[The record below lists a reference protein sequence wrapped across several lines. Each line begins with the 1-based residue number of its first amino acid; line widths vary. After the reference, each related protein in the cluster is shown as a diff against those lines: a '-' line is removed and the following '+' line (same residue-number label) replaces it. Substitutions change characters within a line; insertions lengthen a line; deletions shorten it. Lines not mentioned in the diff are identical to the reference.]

1 MDKWTSQ
8 DETSRD
14 RGQGTT
20 SLWKA
25 RLDAVVDSTDASARL
40 DTDPLRYAHRYTSP
54 GDREIAGLIAAVFA
68 YGRVAAFA
76 RVLEPIFARADAAG
90 GPVRWLEGLDPRR
103 ERDALDGVAYRFQTA
118 EDVALWV
125 AALAWGVRARG
136 RLAPPPSPASP
147 VRGERLAVA
156 LGAVVDHLVAD
167 AAAASTR
174 WGFGD
179 PTSRGFR
186 YLLPHPR
193 DGSAC
198 KRLVLWARWMV
209 RREHPDL
216 GAWEVLTPADLLM
229 PLDTHVARVSRFL
242 GWTRR
247 ADASWR
253 TAVEITEAL
262 AVLDPADP
270 TRYDFALAH
279 LGISGACLGHRDAD
293 ICRAC
298 PLDDVCC
305 APHATPRR

>member
-1 MDKWTSQ
+1 MASA
-8 DETSRD
+8 SA
-14 RGQGTT
+14 
-20 SLWKA
+20 WKA
-25 RLDAVVDSTDASARL
+25 RLDAVVGATDAQARL
-40 DTDPLRYAHRYTSP
+40 ATDPLRYAHRYATP
-54 GDREIAGLIAAVFA
+54 ADRELAGLIAAVFA
-68 YGRVAAFA
+68 YGRVSAFA
-76 RVLEPIFARADAAG
+76 AVLDPLFARADAAG
-90 GPVRWLEGLDPRR
+90 GPQRWLEQLDPLR
-103 ERDALDGVAYRFQTA
+103 ERAALAGVAYRFQTA

-136 RLAPPPSPASP
+136 RLVATPPPPSP
-147 VRGERLAVA
+147 VRGERLAVT
-156 LGAVVDHLVAD
+156 LGGVVDALRAD
-167 AAAASTR
+167 AAAVSAR

-179 PTSRGFR
+179 PQSRGFR
-186 YLLPHPR
+186 YLLPHPQ

-209 RREHPDL
+209 RTEGPDL
-216 GAWEVLTPADLLM
+216 GVWDGLTPADLLM

-242 GWTRR
+242 GWTQRT
-247 ADASWR
+247 DASWR

-262 AVLDPADP
+262 ARLDPADP